1 MHALLDREALM
12 VKVALDVTP
21 AAENNIRRVDRTD
34 EATVNC
40 DFFSNH
46 IALDMRRLTKH
57 E

>member
-1 MHALLDREALM
+1 M